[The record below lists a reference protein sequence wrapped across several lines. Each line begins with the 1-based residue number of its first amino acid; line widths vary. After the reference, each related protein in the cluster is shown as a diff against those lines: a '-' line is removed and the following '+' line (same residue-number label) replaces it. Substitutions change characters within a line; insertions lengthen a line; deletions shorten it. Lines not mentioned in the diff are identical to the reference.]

1 MDEPAVDV
9 LLPYID
15 ALQMELTR
23 WRKDIE
29 RHQAVFRLNGELLK
43 CKAGTKKEQTLKDKI
58 KALEAETGE
67 PSLEPLKALIK
78 RLPPGLLD

>member
-1 MDEPAVDV
+1 MEEPAVDV
-9 LLPYID
+9 LVPYID
-15 ALQMELTR
+15 ALQVELTR
-23 WRKDIE
+23 WKKDIE

-58 KALEAETGE
+58 KALEAEMGE

-78 RLPPGLLD
+78 MLPSELLS